1 MGATYPQS
9 LDRAF
14 DFWQNDLMPETLELD
29 EELLHAVVPQLDLE
43 LEHLMSLARLG
54 CLPTEV
60 EDYARC
66 SDEQLAS
73 ILGIIT
79 EHDRMVAG
87 HKALVAGL
95 IAQRS
100 RPELGIRGLAQSKG
114 HRSAEDFLRATTGSS
129 APEAKRTVALGR
141 VVIEAAAQPDQASG
155 VIPDAVAAWLHDPAR
170 ALQAGRLSPEQF
182 RSIEV
187 GLGRPQQDVTVAM
200 LAGAAARLV
209 EAARGLDADALRSL
223 AAEFRDELDE
233 AGIADREAALVEN
246 RSFRITRLPDGMSRA
261 TWLLD
266 PESAAVVHELFDRVT
281 SPKLGGPRFVDPDRV
296 AAAEVVAN
304 DPRNPFQYASD
315 VMLELLRQGVDHDP
329 SRLLGSEPPA
339 VRVVVTAQGL
349 ETRTGHGY
357 LEGTDFPVS
366 LETVERL
373 VCSQGTQEVS
383 FDEQLR
389 PLDVGRAKRQ
399 YTGKQRIA
407 MAVRDGGCLMC
418 GRPPSWTE
426 AHHIKHWVRDRGPTN
441 IDDGLLLCR
450 RCHQRVHREGW
461 EFVFDRGGFLVI
473 APPEVDPSRTP
484 RPLPTRS
491 RIMRDL
497 ANASD
502 GMRG

>member
-1 MGATYPQS
+1 M
-9 LDRAF
+9 
-14 DFWQNDLMPETLELD
+14 WQNACMPETLDLLD
-29 EELLHAVVPQLDLE
+29 EDLLHLHVPQLDLE

-66 SDEQLAS
+66 TDEQLAS
-73 ILGIIT
+73 ILGIIS

-87 HKALVAGL
+87 HKVLVAGL

-100 RPELGIRGLAQSKG
+100 RPELGLRGLAQSKG
-114 HRSAEDFLRATTGSS
+114 HRSAEEFLRSTTGSS

-141 VVIEAAAQPDQASG
+141 VVVEAAAQPDQASG
-155 VIPDAVAAWLHDPAR
+155 VIPDAVAAWLHGPAR

-182 RSIEV
+182 RAIEG
-187 GLGRPQQDVTVAM
+187 GLGRPQQEVTVGM
-200 LAGAAARLV
+200 LAEAAARLV
-209 EAARGLDADALRSL
+209 EAARDLDADALRSI

-233 AGIADREAALVEN
+233 AGIADREVALVEN

-261 TWLLD
+261 TWILD
-266 PESAAVVHELFDRVT
+266 PESAAVVHEIFDRVT
-281 SPKLGGPRFVDPDRV
+281 SPKLGGPRFVDPEKV
-296 AAAEVVAN
+296 AAAEAIEK

-329 SRLLGSEPPA
+329 SRLLGSELPA
-339 VRVVVTAQGL
+339 VRVAVIERAL
-349 ETRTGHGY
+349 ESRTGHGY
-357 LEGTDFPVS
+357 LEGTNFPVS
-366 LETVERL
+366 IDTVERL
-373 VCSQGTQEVS
+373 VCSQGTQEVI
-383 FDEQLR
+383 FDQQLR
-389 PLDVGRAKRQ
+389 PLDVERARRQ
-399 YTGKQRIA
+399 FTRKQRIA

-426 AHHIKHWVRDRGPTN
+426 AHHVKHWVRDRGPTN

-461 EFVFDRGGFLVI
+461 EFVFQRGGFVVI
-473 APPEVDPSRTP
+473 PPPEVDPSREP
-484 RPLPTRS
+484 LPLPTRS

-497 ANASD
+497 ANGGAFPAPASD
-502 GMRG
+502 ERGDPTG